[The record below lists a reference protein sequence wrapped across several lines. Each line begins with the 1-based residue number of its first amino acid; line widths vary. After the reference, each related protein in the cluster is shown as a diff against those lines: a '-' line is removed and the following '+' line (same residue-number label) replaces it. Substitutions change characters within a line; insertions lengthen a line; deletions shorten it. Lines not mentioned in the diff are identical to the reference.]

1 MTQVT
6 LNVFQYLT
14 GAGACFMARIEHDAR
29 QIRRKG
35 FLTAQQAKDGLT
47 TFCAERLNQKYFPER
62 VQAPA
67 LNAMLPSP

>member
-1 MTQVT
+1 
-6 LNVFQYLT
+6 
-14 GAGACFMARIEHDAR
+14 MARIEHDAR

-35 FLTAQQAKDGLT
+35 FLTTQQAKDGLT

-67 LNAMLPSP
+67 PNAMLPSP